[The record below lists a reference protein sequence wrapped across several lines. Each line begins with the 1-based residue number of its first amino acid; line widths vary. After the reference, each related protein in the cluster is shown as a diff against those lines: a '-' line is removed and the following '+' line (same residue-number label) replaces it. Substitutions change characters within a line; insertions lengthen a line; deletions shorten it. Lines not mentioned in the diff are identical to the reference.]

1 MEQMPECRR
10 AFPRLA
16 VNCEITWRFCGEQ
29 DTRTAI
35 ARNISG
41 GGMLL
46 LASESPGPGARMDV
60 TVDPGMLS
68 IPALNA
74 VVEVVRVEHGHW
86 SGYGISERGEP
97 CVGIGARIVSMN

>member
-1 MEQMPECRR
+1 MGQMTECRR

-16 VNCEITWRFCGEQ
+16 VNCEVALRSGGGRDAC
-29 DTRTAI
+29 TAL

-46 LASESPGPGARMDV
+46 LAPESPGAGARMEV

-68 IPALNA
+68 VPALNA
-74 VVEVVRVEHGHW
+74 VVEVVRVERGRW
-86 SGYGISERGEP
+86 SGYGIGERRGP
-97 CVGIGARIVSMN
+97 CFCIGARIVSMN